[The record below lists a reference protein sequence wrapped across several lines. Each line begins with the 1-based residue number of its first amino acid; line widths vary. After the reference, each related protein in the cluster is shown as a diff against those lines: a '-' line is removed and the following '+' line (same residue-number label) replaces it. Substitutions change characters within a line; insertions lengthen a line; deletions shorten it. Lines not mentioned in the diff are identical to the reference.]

1 MPYGVGDSISIS
13 PIEMNQIPQFIYK
26 RSNQVT
32 MIIFVPIFAL
42 LFISIYSPFDFDRID
57 TNTKLFTW
65 LNISRELA
73 VQLITIFLIVVGMAV
88 AAFCRWMMALYTR
101 KHTLSYVKYILWIA
115 CEVLVMSVFFTLAAE
130 FFTDTDKGIV
140 TLFRNSLVKTFL
152 ILLIPYTMCYI
163 YFIWQ
168 ERVAQ
173 LRTLRQRIADDE
185 TALQTAYV
193 QIFDTKGEMR
203 LSVRR
208 EHLLLIESAD
218 NYICVWYTNN
228 NSPKKVLVRNT
239 LKQVAE
245 QLASTHIQQCHRSY
259 MVNLDLV
266 KVMRRE
272 KEGMY
277 IEFGI
282 EGVPDVPISKTYSD
296 SIKKWLMNSPESA

>member
-1 MPYGVGDSISIS
+1 MT
-13 PIEMNQIPQFIYK
+13 PIPKFIYK
-26 RSNQVT
+26 QSNQIA

-42 LFISIYSPFDFDRID
+42 LFISIYSPFDFDHID
-57 TNTKLFTW
+57 TDTRFLLWF
-65 LNISRELA
+65 NISRELV
-73 VQLITIFLIVVGMAV
+73 VQLITILLIALGMAV
-88 AAFCRWMMALYTR
+88 AALSRWFMAIYTR
-101 KHTLSYVKYILWIA
+101 RRDISYVTYILWIA
-115 CEVLVMSVFFTLAAE
+115 CEILTMSMAFTLAAVL
-130 FFTDTDKGIV
+130 FTETEKGVV
-140 TLFRNSLVKTFL
+140 TLFRNSLVKTSL

-173 LRTLRQRIADDE
+173 LRSLRERMAEDE
-185 TALQTAYV
+185 AAMQTAYI

-239 LKQVAE
+239 LKHVAE
-245 QLASTHIQQCHRSY
+245 QLSSTHIQQCHRSY

-272 KEGMY
+272 KEGMFV
-277 IEFGI
+277 EFGL
-282 EGVPDVPISKTYSD
+282 EGVPDVPISKTYAD
-296 SIKKWLMNSPESA
+296 SIKKWLMSSPENA

>member
-1 MPYGVGDSISIS
+1 MT
-13 PIEMNQIPQFIYK
+13 PIPSFIYK
-26 RSNQVT
+26 RSNQIA

-42 LFISIYSPFDFDRID
+42 FFIAIYSPFDFDRID
-57 TNTKLFTW
+57 SDAHFLSW
-65 LNISRELA
+65 LNVSRELL
-73 VQLITIFLIVVGMAV
+73 VQLITIFLILIGMAV
-88 AAFCRWMMALYTR
+88 AAVSRWFMSIYTR
-101 KHTLSYVKYILWIA
+101 KRQISYVHYIMWIT
-115 CEVLVMSVFFTLAAE
+115 CEILVMALMISIVALFADNNKE
-130 FFTDTDKGIV
+130 IV
-140 TLFRNSLVKTFL
+140 TLYKNTLIKTFL

-173 LRTLRQRIADDE
+173 LRMLRERIAEDE
-185 TALQTAYV
+185 TALQAAYV
-193 QIFDTKGEMR
+193 QIYDEKGEMR

-282 EGVPDVPISKTYSD
+282 DGVPDVPISKTYSD